1 MTNPKRIFCLTGG
14 RTGTMFLSHLISAN
28 VDITSVHEPL
38 GVVDFGTR
46 MPDIRTMRMF
56 NEKGFNTEVKSFWK
70 RKFALLP
77 TTGNYS
83 ETNHTLAK
91 CGLIEHIMSSPELQR
106 STTIISLGRAD
117 KVSNAISHLKRGDFQ
132 NFTIDWQWYLNM
144 RYKNLIVNPNPF
156 LEYGRAGYIFWFIEE
171 LSARQEYY
179 KTLYSH
185 KIKFVDAVLEQIS
198 KDEGASKLLSD
209 LELGELKTIP
219 QAANQSSQSN
229 DPAMVQT
236 MKDVFEKTRGLANEA
251 ANQYFKAGKRLHI
264 DSLNNPQLP

>member
-28 VDITSVHEPL
+28 TDITSVHEPL

-77 TTGNYS
+77 TTGNYI

-132 NFTIDWQWYLNM
+132 NCTIDWQWYLNM
-144 RYKNLIVNPNPF
+144 RYKNLIVNPGPF